1 MPDTKSRGFEVEEDP
16 PVICFLNK
24 DRFSKEFKLEALRLL
39 KESGK
44 PEADVC
50 PGKRGKKKSLK
61 FSGRPLSQALIRLKY
76 EECPSFFSC
85 LHFGLEDVLCPAI
98 LE

>member
-1 MPDTKSRGFEVEEDP
+1 MPDTKSRGFVVEEDP

-44 PEADVC
+44 PEADFC
-50 PGKRGKKKSLK
+50 P
-61 FSGRPLSQALIRLKY
+61 
-76 EECPSFFSC
+76 
-85 LHFGLEDVLCPAI
+85 
-98 LE
+98 